1 MMAPIQTSRRRFMM
15 NSFRFRWIA
24 AIGALLVAAF
34 LLLRWATERSPDPAG
49 FPHLKAG
56 KTETRS
62 RVSSGESSLASAYAT
77 FSSDRVVLFSDNPHP
92 LCRKIVARLEQRLK
106 DCPHIR
112 TVVRVDQP
120 FTITSR
126 DAAPDLFVRV
136 DLAMA
141 RRNGILA
148 STFQSVVTASLGS
161 TPWFDTTRTSDEAGS
176 PAVSLEWRATVDS
189 ESTFTGI
196 SSDRYAAA
204 ASDIAETLATSMI
217 KFIEKMNDKYP
228 RLPALPAEF
237 FGPYEPVADFDWM
250 SAFSARRMAS
260 YCGLFTHN
268 ETFWRLEL
276 PADPVPAL
284 KQVAQ
289 SLKSAGWEVVPLE
302 LTTTLDPRMEARLG
316 DGRIKL
322 SKNHKRDHPLDAPAT
337 NKERVEFIV
346 HHRKPLSRIERTR
359 ALELLLSQDASD
371 PAERMPFMYSF
382 TPDQRTRFFASL
394 EKSGS
399 RLPQGCLEL
408 ARGFLELGRTN
419 EAAHQLLRTH
429 ALSATRPDSDSL
441 QQEIRK
447 LAERISPKT
456 PLNLGYTP
464 EICREL
470 GFIEIPQ
477 VARPMEFT
485 RRLGEPLVL
494 FGPFNDRIRI
504 TALTVRAL
512 GKGDYSVEDR
522 RAERDMS
529 GTGSS
534 GFTNQKNAFLERTV
548 SGGGRDV
555 TIRHEILPDSSGVK
569 FTVRPETD
577 PHQAL

>member
-1 MMAPIQTSRRRFMM
+1 MMTPIQTSRRRLMM
-15 NSFRFRWIA
+15 NSSRFRWIA

-62 RVSSGESSLASAYAT
+62 GVSSGESSSAPAHAT

-92 LCRKIVARLEQRLK
+92 FCRKIVARLEQRLK

-112 TVVRVDQP
+112 SVVRVDQP

-126 DAAPDLFVRV
+126 DAAPDLFVTV

-141 RRNGILA
+141 RRSGILA

-161 TPWFDTTRTSDEAGS
+161 TPWFDTTHTRVEGVS

-189 ESTFTGI
+189 ESTFTGV
-196 SSDRYAAA
+196 SSDRYAEV
-204 ASDIAETLATSMI
+204 ASDIAEKLATSMI
-217 KFIEKMNDKYP
+217 QIIEKMNDTYP

-237 FGPYEPVADFDWM
+237 FGSYDPVADFDWM

-284 KQVAQ
+284 EQVAR
-289 SLKSAGWEVVPLE
+289 SLKSAGWEVDPLE
-302 LTTTLDPRMEARLG
+302 LTIPLKPRMEARLG
-316 DGRIKL
+316 DGRITLFK
-322 SKNHKRDHPLDAPAT
+322 SHKRDHPLDAPAT
-337 NKERVEFIV
+337 NQEPVEFIV

-371 PAERMPFMYSF
+371 PADRLPFESSF
-382 TPDQRTRFFASL
+382 TPDQRTRFFAAL
-394 EKSGS
+394 EKNGS

-408 ARGFLELGRTN
+408 ARRFLDQGRTN

-429 ALSATRPDSDSL
+429 ALSATRSDADSL
-441 QQEIRK
+441 REDIRR
-447 LAERISPKT
+447 LAKRISPGA

-477 VARPMEFT
+477 VAHPMEFT

-522 RAERDMS
+522 HAERDMN

-534 GFTNQKNAFLERTV
+534 GFTNQKNASLERTV
-548 SGGGRDV
+548 SGGGRAV
-555 TIRHEILPDSSGVK
+555 TVRHEILPDSSGVK
-569 FTVRPETD
+569 FTVRPETGS
-577 PHQAL
+577 HQAL

>member
-1 MMAPIQTSRRRFMM
+1 MM
-15 NSFRFRWIA
+15 NSARFRWIA

-62 RVSSGESSLASAYAT
+62 RVSSGESSLAPAHAT

-92 LCRKIVARLEQRLK
+92 FCRKIVARLEQRLK

-112 TVVRVDQP
+112 SVVRVDQP

-141 RRNGILA
+141 RRSGILA
-148 STFQSVVTASLGS
+148 STFQSEVTASLGS
-161 TPWFDTTRTSDEAGS
+161 APWFDTTHTGGEGGS

-196 SSDRYAAA
+196 SSDRYAGV

-217 KFIEKMNDKYP
+217 QIIEKMNDKYP

-260 YCGLFTHN
+260 YCGLFAHN

-284 KQVAQ
+284 EHVAR
-289 SLKSAGWEVVPLE
+289 SLKSAGWEVASLQF
-302 LTTTLDPRMEARLG
+302 TNTFDPRIEARHG
-316 DGRIKL
+316 DGRITL
-322 SKNHKRDHPLDAPAT
+322 FKNRKRDHPLDAPAT
-337 NKERVEFIV
+337 NQEPVEFIV

-382 TPDQRTRFFASL
+382 TPDQETRFFASL
-394 EKSGS
+394 EKTGS
-399 RLPQGCLEL
+399 RSPQGCLEL
-408 ARGFLELGRTN
+408 AHRFLEQGRTN

-429 ALSATRPDSDSL
+429 ALSATRPDSDRL
-441 QQEIRK
+441 QEDIRR
-447 LAERISPKT
+447 LAERISPEP

-470 GFIEIPQ
+470 GFIEITQ
-477 VARPMEFT
+477 VAQPMEFT

-494 FGPFNDRIRI
+494 FGPSNDRIRI
-504 TALTVRAL
+504 TALTVCAL
-512 GKGDYSVEDR
+512 GKDGYSVEHR
-522 RAERDMS
+522 HAERDMN

-534 GFTNQKNAFLERTV
+534 GFTNQKNASLERTV

-555 TIRHEILPDSSGVK
+555 TVRHEILPDSSAVE
-569 FTVRPETD
+569 FTVRPE
-577 PHQAL
+577 PIRSL

>member
-1 MMAPIQTSRRRFMM
+1 MMAPIQTSRRRLMM
-15 NSFRFRWIA
+15 NSSRFRWIA
-24 AIGALLVAAF
+24 AIGALLVATF

-49 FPHLKAG
+49 LPHLKAG

-62 RVSSGESSLASAYAT
+62 RVSSGESSSAPAHAT
-77 FSSDRVVLFSDNPHP
+77 FNSDRVVLFSDNPHP
-92 LCRKIVARLEQRLK
+92 FCRKIVARLEQRLK

-112 TVVRVDQP
+112 SVVRVDQP

-126 DAAPDLFVRV
+126 DAAPDLFVTV

-141 RRNGILA
+141 RRSGILA

-161 TPWFDTTRTSDEAGS
+161 TPWFDTTHTRVEGGS

-189 ESTFTGI
+189 ESTFTGV
-196 SSDRYAAA
+196 SSDRYAEV
-204 ASDIAETLATSMI
+204 ASDIAEKLATSMI
-217 KFIEKMNDKYP
+217 QIIEKMNDKYP
-228 RLPALPAEF
+228 RLPALPVEF

-284 KQVAQ
+284 EQVAR
-289 SLKSAGWEVVPLE
+289 SLKSAGWEVASLQF
-302 LTTTLDPRMEARLG
+302 TNTFDPRMEARHG
-316 DGRIKL
+316 DGRITL
-322 SKNHKRDHPLDAPAT
+322 FKNRKRDQPLDAPAT
-337 NKERVEFIV
+337 NQEPVEFIV
-346 HHRKPLSRIERTR
+346 HHRNPLSRIERTR

-408 ARGFLELGRTN
+408 ARGFLELGGTN
-419 EAAHQLLRTH
+419 EATHQLLRTH

-447 LAERISPKT
+447 LAERISPNT

-470 GFIEIPQ
+470 GFIEITQ
-477 VARPMEFT
+477 VAQPMEFT

-494 FGPFNDRIRI
+494 FGPSNDRLRI

-512 GKGDYSVEDR
+512 GKDGYSVEDR
-522 RAERDMS
+522 RAERDMN

-548 SGGGRDV
+548 SGGGRALTV
-555 TIRHEILPDSSGVK
+555 RHEILPDSSGVK
-569 FTVRPETD
+569 FTVRPETG

>member
-1 MMAPIQTSRRRFMM
+1 MM
-15 NSFRFRWIA
+15 NSPRLRWIA
-24 AIGALLVAAF
+24 AIGALLVVAF
-34 LLLRWATERSPDPAG
+34 LTLRWATERSPDPTG
-49 FPHLKAG
+49 LPHLKAG
-56 KTETRS
+56 ITETRS
-62 RVSSGESSLASAYAT
+62 SVFSGDSSSAPAYAT
-77 FSSDRVVLFSDNPHP
+77 FSSDRVMLFSDNPHP
-92 LCRKIVARLEQRLK
+92 FCRKIVARLEQRLK

-112 TVVRVDQP
+112 SVVRVDQP

-141 RRNGILA
+141 RRSGILA

-161 TPWFDTTRTSDEAGS
+161 TPWSDITRTSYEGGS
-176 PAVSLEWRATVDS
+176 PAVSVEWRATVDS

-204 ASDIAETLATSMI
+204 ASDIAETLAKSMI
-217 KFIEKMNDKYP
+217 QIIEKKAGEHP

-289 SLKSAGWEVVPLE
+289 SLTSSGWEVVPLE
-302 LTTTLDPRMEARLG
+302 LTIPLDPRMEARQG
-316 DGRIKL
+316 DRRITL
-322 SKNHKRDHPLDAPAT
+322 FKNRKRDHPLDAPAI
-337 NKERVEFIV
+337 NQEPVEFIV

-371 PAERMPFMYSF
+371 PADRLPFMDSS

-399 RLPQGCLEL
+399 RLPQGCFEL
-408 ARGFLELGRTN
+408 AGRFLDQGRTN

-441 QQEIRK
+441 QDDIRR
-447 LAERISPKT
+447 LAKRISPNT
-456 PLNLGYTP
+456 PLNLGYAP

-470 GFIEIPQ
+470 GFIEITQ

-494 FGPFNDRIRI
+494 FGPSNDRIRI

-512 GKGDYSVEDR
+512 GKDDYSVEDR
-522 RAERDMS
+522 RAERDMN
-529 GTGSS
+529 GKGSS
-534 GFTNQKNAFLERTV
+534 GFTNQKNAFFERTV
-548 SGGGRDV
+548 SGGGRSV
-555 TIRHEILPDSSGVK
+555 TVRHEILPDSSGVK
-569 FTVRPETD
+569 FTVSPSPDQRASP
-577 PHQAL
+577 

>member
-1 MMAPIQTSRRRFMM
+1 MM
-15 NSFRFRWIA
+15 NSHRFRWIA
-24 AIGALLVAAF
+24 AIGALLVVAF
-34 LLLRWATERSPDPAG
+34 LTLRWATERSPDPTSL
-49 FPHLKAG
+49 PHLKAG

-62 RVSSGESSLASAYAT
+62 SVSSGESSSASAHAT
-77 FSSDRVVLFSDNPHP
+77 FSSDRVMLFSDNPHP
-92 LCRKIVARLEQRLK
+92 FCRKIVARLEQRLK

-112 TVVRVDQP
+112 SVVRVDQP

-136 DLAMA
+136 DLAKA
-141 RRNGILA
+141 RRSGILA

-161 TPWFDTTRTSDEAGS
+161 TPWFDATHTQVEAGS

-196 SSDRYAAA
+196 SIDRYAGA

-217 KFIEKMNDKYP
+217 QIIEKKAGEHP
-228 RLPALPAEF
+228 RLPALPADF

-284 KQVAQ
+284 EQVAR
-289 SLKSAGWEVVPLE
+289 SLRSAGWEVDPLE
-302 LTTTLDPRMEARLG
+302 LTTPLNPRMEARLG

-322 SKNHKRDHPLDAPAT
+322 FKNHKRDHPLDAPST
-337 NKERVEFIV
+337 HREPVEFIV
-346 HHRKPLSRIERTR
+346 HHRKPLSRIEQTR
-359 ALELLLSQDASD
+359 ALELLLSQDAGD
-371 PAERMPFMYSF
+371 PAERMPLMYSF

-399 RLPQGCLEL
+399 RSAQGCIEL
-408 ARGFLELGRTN
+408 ALRFLEQGRTN
-419 EAAHQLLRTH
+419 EAAHQLLRTQ
-429 ALSATRPDSDSL
+429 ALSATRSDSDAL
-441 QQEIRK
+441 QEEIQR
-447 LAERISPKT
+447 LAKQISPRA
-456 PLNLGYTP
+456 PLDLGYTP

-470 GFIEIPQ
+470 GFIEITQ
-477 VARPMEFT
+477 VVRPMEFT
-485 RRLGEPLVL
+485 RRLGDPLAL
-494 FGPFNDRIRI
+494 FGPFNDRLRI
-504 TALTVRAL
+504 TALTVRAI
-512 GKGDYSVEDR
+512 GKDGYSVEDR
-522 RAERDMS
+522 HAEQGMS
-529 GTGSS
+529 GKGSS
-534 GFTNQKNAFLERTV
+534 GFIHQKNAFFERTV
-548 SGGGRDV
+548 SGGGRSV

-569 FTVRPETD
+569 FTVSPSQDHRESP
-577 PHQAL
+577 